1 MLFSAQYFYVSATKH
16 SNISCSMPS
25 KNKPQTSDNIE
36 QYDVQ
41 TGFLFLIFCL
51 SFVRIL
57 DWLKPSGY

>member
-1 MLFSAQYFYVSATKH
+1 MLFSAQYLYVSATKH

-41 TGFLFLIFCL
+41 TGFLL
-51 SFVRIL
+51 
-57 DWLKPSGY
+57 